1 MNHLSYPAMRDS
13 LRVRRKLI
21 AVTVTTAVLALSGEA
36 SAQYVSV
43 NSTGSAAHASG
54 TDGIAVGSAA
64 TAAGS
69 DSTAIG
75 TNARVY
81 PTTDTGS
88 MALGYGA
95 KVAPGGATTS
105 SGNLAIGVN
114 AAGGGNT
121 AGDISNAIAIG
132 TSAVSERSGG
142 SPSAPPATTPERQSR
157 SAIVRRPASTVRLQS
172 ARAPSPILHRS
183 AHRAASR
190 SGKTRIPAGL
200 ARHWGWMHT
209 HRATLSRPA
218 RTRTQDGATL
228 PSACKR
234 RPRETHLSPSVIRA
248 MTRVAIGSS
257 ALARAV

>member
-54 TDGIAVGSAA
+54 TDGVAVGSAA

-81 PTTDTGS
+81 PITDTGS

-95 KVAPGGATTS
+95 KVAPGGAATS

-114 AAGGGNT
+114 AAVGGNT

-142 SPSAPPATTPERQSR
+142 ISIGASSHNAGAAIAIGNNASTGIDGQIAIGTGALADPSSFGTPGGIAIGQNSEYQRGWRGIGGGCTRIGQLCRGRRQL
-157 SAIVRRPASTVRLQS
+157 VRRM
-172 ARAPSPILHRS
+172 
-183 AHRAASR
+183 
-190 SGKTRIPAGL
+190 
-200 ARHWGWMHT
+200 ARHCRRRASDGHGRHICR
-209 HRATLSRPA
+209 HRLSE
-218 RTRTQDGATL
+218 Q
-228 PSACKR
+228 
-234 RPRETHLSPSVIRA
+234 
-248 MTRVAIGSS
+248 
-257 ALARAV
+257 